1 MITITFVTMD
11 ERTLASVE
19 QLRIPT
25 TDQSAPLDWKDWYH
39 FILMEPKSGLRV
51 LVNLTLSGRLNGGEL
66 QLSFI
71 VTVPREL
78 LTVELPPEN
87 TLATFGIAY
96 PQIWETGM
104 VSREPLR
111 LQGRSVS
118 LEIDGRQSRVE
129 VEDDGSGL
137 AIAFE
142 AEAAATPLLV
152 TEDSPFGSGFIGWG
166 LVPGLRVAGEFSVGD
181 VKFPIHRDWF
191 CYHDRNFGRFRWGED
206 IGWEWFVA
214 FAVCDDGRTLTLV
227 LDRRTNRDHSEWG
240 LSYIFVYLGE
250 RLRKIFLGPTLAI
263 DWEWSATSQLPTRLP
278 GVMASVFAHRSVPMP
293 ESLRVEAADERD
305 SLSLAV
311 NFDSAMELVV
321 PDNRARQQSFI
332 EEVSGNVEVK
342 LLLDGEMLHGR
353 GLIYA
358 EYVV

>member
-1 MITITFVTMD
+1 MTMD

-25 TDQSAPLDWKDWYH
+25 NDELAPLDWKDWYH
-39 FILMEPKSGLRV
+39 FILMEPKSGVRV
-51 LVNLTLSGRLNGGEL
+51 LVNLTLSGRLTGGEL

-71 VTVPREL
+71 ATIPKEFLSAEL
-78 LTVELPPEN
+78 HQEN
-87 TLATFGIAY
+87 NLATFGTAY
-96 PQIWETGM
+96 PQRWVAGT

-111 LQGRSVS
+111 LQGQNVS
-118 LEIDGRQSRVE
+118 LEIDGRNSQVAVRDE
-129 VEDDGSGL
+129 ESGL
-137 AIAFE
+137 AIAFTAS
-142 AEAAATPLLV
+142 AEATPLLV
-152 TEDSPFGSGFIGWG
+152 TEESPFGSGFIGWG
-166 LVPGLRVAGEFSVGD
+166 LVPGLQVAGELSVGD
-181 VKFPIHRDWF
+181 TKFPIRQDWF

-214 FAVCDDGRTLTLV
+214 FATCADGRTLTLV

-240 LSYIFVYLGE
+240 LSYIFVYLGNQ
-250 RLRKIFLGPTLAI
+250 LRKIFLGSTLAI
-263 DWEWSATSQLPTRLP
+263 DWEWSATGVLPIRLP

-305 SLSLAV
+305 SLSVAV

-321 PDNRARQQSFI
+321 ADNRACQYSFI

-342 LLLDGEMLHGR
+342 LLLDGEMLHGW